1 MNDKNYH
8 SSPESQDGKNRA
20 KNFWKNVGFIAIALV
35 LATITVVVL
44 NFNR

>member
-1 MNDKNYH
+1 MNDKNFQ
-8 SSPESQDGKNRA
+8 SSPESQDGKSRT

-35 LATITVVVL
+35 LAIITVVVL